1 MHITEENNILFE
13 RSDIMLETLEQA
25 HNRLKDKEGVIN
37 SLAIVQNSLR
47 FTQCEMNNDKFTD
60 DQKKE
65 IEQAIQSVKH
75 LILSII
81 YAKESEK

>member
-1 MHITEENNILFE
+1 MFE
-13 RSDIMLETLEQA
+13 RRSDILLETLEQTHA
-25 HNRLKDKEGVIN
+25 RLKDKESVIN

-47 FTQCEMNNDKFTD
+47 FTQCEMDNDKFTD

-65 IEQAIQSVKH
+65 IEQAIHTVKH

-81 YAKESEK
+81 YAKESKESEE